1 MMNIFAKLLLFLQKT
16 MDTPPSYGAFHL
28 FSVLIVIGVTVMLC
42 TKLRHADEKAVRR
55 VLLIAWIVM
64 VALEIYRQI
73 VFTFEVSEAGVISAD
88 YSWYAFPFQL
98 CSTPLY
104 VLPFAV
110 FAKNG
115 HVRDAAISFL
125 CTFSLFGGL
134 VVMIYPNDVFVS
146 TIGINI
152 QTMVHHGLQ
161 VALGIF
167 LAVHNRHRLSV
178 SHFLVALP
186 MFATLVAT
194 AMLLNINVYHAL
206 TTRGMSDT
214 FNMFFVSPYHPCTLP
229 ILSTVYEIVPY
240 PVFLFIY
247 LIGFS
252 LAAAVVYSV
261 FYAITSPVRKNCHA
275 EA

>member
-1 MMNIFAKLLLFLQKT
+1 MNILAKLLLFMQRP
-16 MDTPPSYGAFHL
+16 METPRSYGVFHML
-28 FSVLIVIGVTVMLC
+28 AVLTVIGVTVLLC
-42 TKLRHADEKAVRR
+42 LKLRNADEKTVRR
-55 VLLIAWIVM
+55 ILLAAWITM
-64 VALEIYRQI
+64 VALEIYKQI
-73 VFTFEVSEAGVISAD
+73 VFTFEVSETGVISGD

-104 VLPFAV
+104 VLPFAI

-134 VVMIYPNDVFVS
+134 VVMIYPNDVFIS

-167 LAVHNRHRLSV
+167 LAVHNRHRLSI

-194 AMLLNINVYHAL
+194 AMLLNIGVYHAL

-229 ILSTVYEIVPY
+229 ILSTVYKLVPY
-240 PVFLFIY
+240 PVFLLIY

-252 LAAAVVYSV
+252 LAAAIVYSV
-261 FYAITSPVRKNCHA
+261 FHAITSPVHKNCHV